1 MSAILV
7 LIGIAL
13 LMASGLPSL
22 YKGRKQKAEGRS
34 DPLLQN
40 GGRSEALLPSA
51 FCFLLSALLMI
62 LGAIVGLAGC
72 VIGLLA
78 APAEVTLPW
87 LVPGGAL
94 HLRVDALSAF
104 FAAPVFLLAGAGG
117 LYAER
122 YWPAARGRAAY
133 VRAFFGLMT
142 GALALVMTAANTLLF
157 LAAWEIVAAA
167 SFFLIATEHEEAE
180 ARRAGWIYLASS
192 HVATLSLFGVVALL
206 HALTRGW
213 AFTPLAAG
221 TAALPV
227 GRALFCLALIAFGI
241 KAGVMPLHVW
251 LPGAHAAAPS
261 HVSAVMSGVAIKM
274 GIYGLFRVLSL
285 FDAVPSAF
293 GVTLLLAGIASSI
306 LGVAFA
312 LAQHDLKRL
321 LAYHSIENIGIIVTG
336 LGIGLVAQ
344 AHGQPLIA
352 LLGYA
357 GALLH
362 VWNHGLFKA
371 LLFLSAGA
379 AIHAVH
385 TREID
390 RMGGLGKLMPWT
402 SAAFLAGA
410 VAITGLPPLNGFVSE
425 WLLYV
430 AGFMSNTTPARGGPI
445 LLLIL
450 VVPALALTGALAL
463 ACFVK
468 AFGVVFL
475 GAPRSADAARASEV
489 PRTMRLAML
498 PLVLGCAAIG
508 LLPASLVPLLGRV
521 IRVAVPRLAQPRS
534 LLPFLQPVQTTALA
548 VAAVAAIAVLSLIAA
563 TRRAATAGTWDCG
576 YAQPTPR
583 MQYTASSVAR
593 GLVGFFSWAMPPV
606 VHEPRP
612 FPLFPAAAS
621 FESHVPDTALDR
633 ALLPSLRGIRWLL
646 GFARYFQQGRVQ
658 LYLLY
663 LVATLVAL
671 LAWSAR

>member
-1 MSAILV
+1 MSATLV

-13 LMASGLPSL
+13 LMTSGLPALLKS
-22 YKGRKQKAEGRS
+22 GNQKPETRS
-34 DPLLQN
+34 APLHQN
-40 GGRSEALLPSA
+40 VRRSEALLPSA
-51 FCFLLSALLMI
+51 FCLLLLI
-62 LGAIVGLAGC
+62 AGAIIGLAGC
-72 VIGLLA
+72 AVGLFA
-78 APAEVTLPW
+78 ATTQITLPW
-87 LVPGGAL
+87 LVPGGAM

-104 FAAPVFLLAGAGG
+104 FAAPVFLLAGVGG
-117 LYAER
+117 LYAEK
-122 YWPAARGRAAY
+122 YWPAARGRAGY

-157 LAAWEIVAAA
+157 LAAWEIVAGA
-167 SFFLIATEHEEAE
+167 SFFLIATKHKDGE

-192 HVATLSLFGVVALL
+192 HVATLALFAVVGLL
-206 HALTRGW
+206 HMLTRTW
-213 AFTPLAAG
+213 AFTPLASG
-221 TAALPV
+221 TAALPA
-227 GRALFCLALIAFGI
+227 GHALFWLAIIAFGI
-241 KAGVMPLHVW
+241 KAGLMPLHVW
-251 LPGAHAAAPS
+251 LPGAHAAAPT
-261 HVSAVMSGVAIKM
+261 HVSAVMSGVVIKM
-274 GIYGLFRVLSL
+274 GIYGLVRVLSL
-285 FDAVPSAF
+285 FDVVPSTF

-336 LGIGLVAQ
+336 LGIGLIAQ

-379 AIHAVH
+379 AIHATH

-390 RMGGLGKLMPWT
+390 RMGGLGRLMPWT

-425 WLLYV
+425 LLLYI
-430 AGFMSNTTPARGGPI
+430 AGFMSTTTPSRGGPI

-468 AFGVVFL
+468 AFGAVFL
-475 GAPRSADAARASEV
+475 GTPRTADAAHASEA

-498 PLVLGCAAIG
+498 PLVAGCAAIG
-508 LLPASLVPLLGRV
+508 LIPATLAPLLGRV
-521 IRVAVPRLAQPRS
+521 IGIAAPRLVQPRS
-534 LLPFLQPVQTTALA
+534 LVSLLQPIQTTALII
-548 VAAVAAIAVLSLIAA
+548 AAVAAIAVLAVMVA
-563 TRRAATAGTWDCG
+563 TRRAATAVTWDCG

-583 MQYTASSVAR
+583 MQYTASSTAR

-612 FPLFPAAAS
+612 FPLFPAAAA
-621 FESHVPDTALDR
+621 FESHVPDTVLDR
-633 ALLPSLRGIRWLL
+633 ALLPSLRGIQWFL
-646 GFARYFQQGRVQ
+646 GFARYFQHGRVQ

-663 LVATLVAL
+663 LVVTLVVL

>member
-1 MSAILV
+1 
-7 LIGIAL
+7 
-13 LMASGLPSL
+13 
-22 YKGRKQKAEGRS
+22 
-34 DPLLQN
+34 
-40 GGRSEALLPSA
+40 
-51 FCFLLSALLMI
+51 
-62 LGAIVGLAGC
+62 
-72 VIGLLA
+72 
-78 APAEVTLPW
+78 
-87 LVPGGAL
+87 
-94 HLRVDALSAF
+94 
-104 FAAPVFLLAGAGG
+104 
-117 LYAER
+117 
-122 YWPAARGRAAY
+122 
-133 VRAFFGLMT
+133 
-142 GALALVMTAANTLLF
+142 MTAANTLLF
-157 LAAWEIVAAA
+157 VAAWEIVAGA
-167 SFFLIATEHEEAE
+167 SFFLIATEHEDAE

-192 HVATLSLFGVVALL
+192 HVATLALFAAVTLL
-206 HALTRGW
+206 HALTRTW
-213 AFTPLAAG
+213 AFTPLASG
-221 TAALPV
+221 TAALPA
-227 GRALFCLALIAFGI
+227 GRALFWIAVSAFGI

-261 HVSAVMSGVAIKM
+261 HVSAVMSGVVIKM
-274 GIYGLFRVLSL
+274 GIYGLVRLLSL
-285 FDAVPSAF
+285 FNVIPSAF
-293 GVTLLLAGIASSI
+293 GVTILLAGIASSI

-321 LAYHSIENIGIIVTG
+321 LAYHSIENVGIIVTG
-336 LGIGLVAQ
+336 LGIGVIAQ
-344 AHGQPLIA
+344 THGQPFIA

-385 TREID
+385 TREMD
-390 RMGGLGKLMPWT
+390 RMGGLGRFMPWT
-402 SAAFLAGA
+402 SAAFLTGA

-430 AGFMSNTTPARGGPI
+430 AGFTSNMTSTRGGPI

-475 GAPRSADAARASEV
+475 GSPRTADAANASEA
-489 PRTMRLAML
+489 PATMRLAML

-508 LLPASLVPLLGRV
+508 LLPSSFVPLLGRV
-521 IRVAVPRLAQPRS
+521 IAVAAPRLVQPRN
-534 LLPFLQPVQTTALA
+534 LLA
-548 VAAVAAIAVLSLIAA
+548 VLHPIQTAALIIAAVAAIAILVVIAA
-563 TRRAATAGTWDCG
+563 TRRSATAITWDCG

-593 GLVGFFSWAMPPV
+593 TLVGFFSWAMPPV

-621 FESHVPDTALDR
+621 FESHVPDTVLDR
-633 ALLPSLRGIRWLL
+633 ALLPSLRAIQWFL
-646 GFARYFQQGRVQ
+646 GFARYFQRGRVQ

-663 LVATLVAL
+663 LGVTLVVL